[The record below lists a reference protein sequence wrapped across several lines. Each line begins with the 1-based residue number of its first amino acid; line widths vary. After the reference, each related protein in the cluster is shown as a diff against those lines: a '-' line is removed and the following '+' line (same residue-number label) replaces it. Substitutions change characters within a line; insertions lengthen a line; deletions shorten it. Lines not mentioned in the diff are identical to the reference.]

1 MDEVRLWKIKESQL
15 EDLQKQ
21 EVKRCYDKI
30 ITLGEKNGLKILTFR
45 VHWAIAFKEYLQVID
60 CQKML
65 KS

>member
-30 ITLGEKNGLKILTFR
+30 ITLGEKNGLKIPTFTGC
-45 VHWAIAFKEYLQVID
+45 WYNKKKYALSALFGCY
-60 CQKML
+60 
-65 KS
+65 